1 MLQHMQL
8 VNDNEL
14 VVLRFQ
20 DKLGAISVDEESYK
34 DCCTDL
40 QHIIK
45 NMSKFNTVIKQN
57 RVTLNHEGA
66 EAFSMSA
73 EMELFTAV
81 VTTSLSN
88 NFYETANER
97 IERIADLVGNCDAL
111 FVAQLAVYA
120 RTQMNLRS
128 VPLLLVVEL
137 AKHHSGDN
145 LVSRTVEKVVLR
157 ADEIMELLHCYQ
169 CRNSRTRSG
178 SERNVPVKRI
188 GKLSHQIQLGL
199 QKAFNNFNE
208 YQFAK
213 YDRNNLEVKLRD
225 ALFIVHP
232 KAKDDA
238 QQKLFDKITNKNLE
252 TPYTWEVELSALG
265 QKVFD
270 SDEKKQEAI
279 AEKWEELIKS
289 GKLGYM
295 AMLRNLRN
303 FLINDVS
310 KEVLEQVAE
319 RISDDN
325 EVIRSKQFPFRFLSA
340 YREIKSMEKK
350 KTKSLE
356 IKKAT
361 LELKEHI
368 DKKKLMLDALEKAVL
383 ATSQNI
389 AGFDEHTRVLMACD
403 VSRSM
408 FCPISQKKSVKNY
421 DIGLVLSMLL
431 KNRCR
436 IVLNGIFGSDW
447 KVINLPSSNILNNV
461 ELMYERAGE
470 VGYSTNGYK
479 VIEYLND
486 KGFVMDKVMIFTDCQ
501 MWDSHKSCH
510 TFYDEWE
517 RYKEISPNA
526 KLYLFDLFGYGTTP
540 LDIVRN
546 DVILISGWSDRIFEM
561 IEAIEHGSSA
571 LEEIRRIEI

>member
-1 MLQHMQL
+1 
-8 VNDNEL
+8 
-14 VVLRFQ
+14 
-20 DKLGAISVDEESYK
+20 
-34 DCCTDL
+34 
-40 QHIIK
+40 
-45 NMSKFNTVIKQN
+45 MSKYNTIIKQN

-73 EMELFTAV
+73 EMELYTAV
-81 VTTSLSN
+81 VTASLSN

-97 IERIADLVGNCDAL
+97 IERIADLVGKCDAR

-137 AKHHSGDN
+137 AKHHSGDS

-169 CRNSRTRSG
+169 WRNSRNLSG
-178 SERNVPVKRI
+178 SKGSAPFKKL
-188 GKLSHQIQLGL
+188 GKLSHQIQVGL

-289 GKLGYM
+289 GKMGYM
-295 AMLRNLRN
+295 GMLRNLRN

-325 EVIRSKQFPFRFLSA
+325 EVMHSKQFPFRFLSA
-340 YREIKSMEKK
+340 YREIKSVEKK
-350 KTKSLE
+350 QTKSLE
-356 IKKAT
+356 IKNT
-361 LELKEHI
+361 THEFQEHI

-389 AGFDEHTRVLMACD
+389 AGFDEHTRVLMASD
-403 VSRSM
+403 VSASM
-408 FCPISQKKSVKNY
+408 FSPISPKSSVKNY
-421 DIGLVLSMLL
+421 DIGLVLAMLL
-431 KNRCR
+431 KNRCK
-436 IVLNGIFGSDW
+436 IVINGIFGSDW

-461 ELMYERAGE
+461 ELMYEREGE

-486 KGFVMDKVMIFTDCQ
+486 KGIVMDKVMIFTDCQ
-501 MWDSHKSCH
+501 MWDSQNYCH

-517 RYKEISPNA
+517 KYKKISPNA
-526 KLYLFDLFGYGTTP
+526 KLYLFDLCGYGTTP
-540 LDIVRN
+540 LDIVRD
-546 DVILISGWSDRIFEM
+546 DVILIAGWSDRIFDM
-561 IEAIEHGSSA
+561 FEAIEHGSSA
-571 LEEIRRIEI
+571 LDEIRKIEI